1 MSEILLHKGWVHPV
15 GQLRELNSAAEN
27 GTCKTEHQCDQTARI
42 LLNIWPFTSRISAI
56 ED

>member
-15 GQLRELNSAAEN
+15 GQLRELNVAAEN
-27 GTCKTEHQCDQTARI
+27 EHQCDQTARI